1 MLYSN
6 VELKAKSKEMPFGTI
21 HFVALGEY
29 GRGRHEMRLACPAG
43 TVISKGM
50 NENLTI
56 GLTKSGNPRIN
67 VNKEDTI
74 FLLLSSEGG
83 YTRKG
88 CGWIGAWKQNKAQ
101 YQLLSK
107 GNGADGLA
115 GRIGTWDVV
124 LLHILGTP
132 QHDWI
137 RIRTS
142 GGGYGTEPELLYLN
156 GKDIIS
162 FKSISDAEMF
172 VDQAGID
179 EVPEFKA
186 LDPATVFKDVT
197 WE

>member
-6 VELKAKSKEMPFGTI
+6 MNITAKTKEMPFGPI
-21 HFVALGEY
+21 HFLALGEY
-29 GRGRHEMRLACPAG
+29 GRGRHEMRIACPPG
-43 TVISKGM
+43 TVVSKGM

-56 GLTKSGNPRIN
+56 GITKSGNPRIN
-67 VNKEDTI
+67 ANKDNQI
-74 FLLLSSEGG
+74 YLLLSSQGG

-88 CGWIGAWKQNKAQ
+88 CGWIGSWCKNKAE

-132 QHDWI
+132 QHDWL
-137 RIRTS
+137 RVRTS
-142 GGGYGTEPELLYLN
+142 GGGYGTDPELLYLN

-162 FKSISDAEMF
+162 FKSIADAVLF
-172 VDQAGID
+172 ADQAGVELPNLNMRTI
-179 EVPEFKA
+179 E
-186 LDPATVFKDVT
+186 TVFDDVT
-197 WE
+197 Q

>member
-1 MLYSN
+1 MIYSN
-6 VELKAKSKEMPFGTI
+6 IEVKSKSKEMPFGTI

-29 GRGRHEMRLACPAG
+29 GRGRREMRLACPAG
-43 TVISKGM
+43 TVVSKGM

-56 GLTKSGNPRIN
+56 GITKSGNPRIN

-88 CGWIGAWKQNKAQ
+88 SGWIGSWHQNHAK
-101 YQLLSK
+101 YNLLSK

-132 QHDWI
+132 QNDWI
-137 RIRTS
+137 RVRTS
-142 GGGYGTEPELLYLN
+142 GGGYGTDPELLYLN

-162 FKSISDAEMF
+162 FKSIADAIMF
-172 VDQAGID
+172 ATEAGID
-179 EVPEFKA
+179 VPYFKA
-186 LDPATVFKDVT
+186 PDPSTIFKDVT
-197 WE
+197 W

>member
-6 VELKAKSKEMPFGTI
+6 IEVKAKSKEMPFGNL

-29 GRGRHEMRLACPAG
+29 GRGRREMRLACPAG
-43 TVISKGM
+43 TVVTKGM

-56 GLTKSGNPRIN
+56 GITKSGNPRIN

-74 FLLLSSEGG
+74 FLLLSSKGG
-83 YTRKG
+83 YTRRG
-88 CGWIGAWKQNKAQ
+88 CGWIGSWVKNHAKYN
-101 YQLLSK
+101 LLSK

-137 RIRTS
+137 RVRTS
-142 GGGYGTEPELLYLN
+142 GAGTDPELLYLN

-172 VDQAGID
+172 IDQAGLD
-179 EVPEFKA
+179 SPDFKA
-186 LDPATVFKDVT
+186 EDIKSIFKDVT
-197 WE
+197 W